1 MKNHSHI
8 LLFSRKGNFAHS
20 ACFGF
25 INRHKKH
32 QKGTGEVQNKTN
44 RHIPARTLVI
54 VLVFMAMWAV
64 LLIRLFT
71 LQIIDHEKY
80 EARVIDNIERETVVS
95 AKRGTIYDC
104 NMQLLATNE
113 TTWRIF
119 ISPRD
124 IEDSTQGALIA
135 SQLSTILD
143 VEYDSIMA
151 KIAKTNR
158 ADETIKKNITEE
170 EYNQIITLI
179 NEYDLDKQIHYEAYT
194 KRYYPYGTLASS
206 VIGCV
211 GSDSGQMGLELQY
224 NEELTGV
231 AGKYITARD
240 AVGNRMPYKY
250 DSYIEAQH
258 GLSLISTID
267 TRVQKV
273 LEEQLKQTYLDNN
286 PTNRVCGIVM
296 NVNTGAILAMGQ
308 YPNFDLNDP
317 YTLDADSQVL
327 LSDSEYV
334 KGTDEYNEYYWQ
346 LVYSMW
352 RNKSVTETY
361 EPGSTFKVITTAMAL
376 EDGVTTF
383 SDPYYCSGKMKIE
396 GYPKDIHCHKT
407 SGHGA
412 VTYTVGL
419 QQSCN
424 PTLMQ
429 VAAKIGRQSFYDYF
443 NAFGYTEKTG
453 IDLPGEAGSIYE
465 EYSNFS
471 NVSLAVYSFGQT
483 FRVTPIQQIRGI
495 ATVANGG
502 KLVTPHLVSKI
513 VDSEGNVIKAFDD
526 TAVRQVV
533 SEEVCAEI
541 SRVLEEGVSGDGG
554 AKNAYVAGYKIAAK
568 TGTSEKRD
576 TDITTDVVGSTVA
589 YVPSDDPQYAV
600 LIVVDDPQTAS
611 HFGSVVAAPYV
622 AATLTEILPTLGIEK
637 QYSQDDSSMI
647 TTAVSNYTTWA
658 AAEAKSAI
666 EGKGLKCEVVGDG
679 EVVTAQVPSAGSI
692 IQQES
697 GKIILYTGD
706 SLPENNLI
714 TVPDLAGYSAEV
726 ANNVLVS
733 YGFNVRID
741 GAINQSGAKIV
752 SQSHAPGDK
761 VPYGTVVTITVRYFD
776 GTE

>member
-1 MKNHSHI
+1 MQ
-8 LLFSRKGNFAHS
+8 
-20 ACFGF
+20 
-25 INRHKKH
+25 NR
-32 QKGTGEVQNKTN
+32 TN
-44 RHIPARTLVI
+44 RHIPSRTLAI
-54 VLVFMAMWAV
+54 IIIFMVLWAV
-64 LLIRLFT
+64 LVIRLFS
-71 LQIIDHEKY
+71 LQIINHEKY
-80 EARVIDNIERETVVS
+80 EAKVIDNIERETNVS
-95 AKRGTIYDC
+95 ANRGIIYDC
-104 NMQLLATNE
+104 NMVQLATNE

-124 IEDSTQGALIA
+124 VEDSTQGALIA
-135 SQLSTILD
+135 THLSDILG
-143 VEYDSIMA
+143 VEYDDIMA

-158 ADETIKKNITEE
+158 ADETIKKDISEE
-170 EYNQIITLI
+170 EYKQVITLI
-179 NEYDLDKQIHYEAYT
+179 NEYDLDEQIHYEAYT
-194 KRYYPYGTLASS
+194 KRYYPYGSLASS

-211 GSDSGQMGLELQY
+211 GSDGGQLGLELQY
-224 NEELTGV
+224 DTELTGV

-250 DSYIEAQH
+250 DSYIEAEN
-258 GLSLISTID
+258 GANLVTTID
-267 TRVQKV
+267 TRVQSV
-273 LEEQLKQTYLDNN
+273 LEEQLKQTYADNA
-286 PTNRVCGIVM
+286 PKDRVCGIVM
-296 NVNTGAILAMGQ
+296 NVDTGAILAMAQ

-317 YTLDADSQVL
+317 YTLDADSQAL
-327 LSDSEYV
+327 LSASEYV
-334 KGTDEYNEYYWQ
+334 KGSEEYNNYYWE

-352 RNKSVTETY
+352 KNKAVTETY

-376 EDGVTTF
+376 EEGVTTF
-383 SDPYYCSGKMKIE
+383 SDPYYCSGSMKIE
-396 GYPKDIHCHKT
+396 GYDQPIHCHKT

-412 VTYTVGL
+412 VTYAVGL

-429 VAAKIGRQSFYDYF
+429 VAAKIGESKFYDYF

-453 IDLPGEAGSIYE
+453 IDLPGEAGSIYDPF
-465 EYSNFS
+465 SNFS

-483 FRVTPIQQIRGI
+483 FKVTPIQQIRGI

-513 VDSEGNVIKAFDD
+513 VDDEGNIIESFDEG
-526 TAVRQVV
+526 AVRQVV
-533 SEEVCAEI
+533 SEDVCAEI

-576 TDITTDVVGSTVA
+576 TKDTSDVVGSTVA

-600 LIVVDDPQTAS
+600 LIVVDNPQTAS

-622 AATLTEILPTLGIEK
+622 AGTLSEILPTLGIER
-637 QYSQDDSSMI
+637 QYTSSDSGMI
-647 TTAVSNYTTWA
+647 TTAVSNYTTWSV
-658 AAEAKSAI
+658 AEAKSAI
-666 EGKGLKCEVVGDG
+666 DGKGIKCEVIGEGD
-679 EVVTAQVPSAGSI
+679 VVTEQIPSAGSI

-697 GKIILYTGD
+697 GKIVLYTGG
-706 SLPENNLI
+706 STPENNQV
-714 TVPDLAGYSAEV
+714 TVPDLTGYGAEA

-733 YGFNVRID
+733 NGFNVKID
-741 GAINQSGAKIV
+741 GTINQAGASVV
-752 SQSHAPGDK
+752 SQSPAAGDT